1 VRYIYVTAS
10 RSQQRIYKEINMNK
24 SYRAIVASDL
34 YQAGVTEDG
43 RPFIAEN
50 YYVIVENAAGRRFA
64 HNVVF
69 NGAVVH
75 FDDEEM
81 CHYFEDVREEA
92 KAKVEALCAR
102 ISAALEAGRALDATY
117 WNEIDPAYGSDEYI
131 SQGTEAQRV
140 FLERQEA

>member
-1 VRYIYVTAS
+1 
-10 RSQQRIYKEINMNK
+10 MNK

-64 HNVVF
+64 HNVVL

-117 WNEIDPAYGSDEYI
+117 WNEIDPAYGSDAYVD
-131 SQGTEAQRV
+131 QGTEAKRAYAD
-140 FLERQEA
+140 RDAA

>member
-1 VRYIYVTAS
+1 
-10 RSQQRIYKEINMNK
+10 MNK

-50 YYVIVENAAGRRFA
+50 YYVMIENAAGRRFA

-81 CHYFEDVREEA
+81 CHYFEDVREESKA
-92 KAKVEALCAR
+92 KAEALCAR
-102 ISAALEAGRALDATY
+102 IAAALDAGRALNMDL
-117 WNEIDPAYGSDEYI
+117 WNEMDPAYGSDEYI

-140 FLERQEA
+140 FLERLAA